1 MVPLSKKLHRFRYTL
16 VNKQKMIFSADQVEL
31 VARYMPTD
39 ADALR
44 TKCGLIDTQIK
55 AYGEQLLGI
64 TRAHERDQEKFEDC
78 VAEINAFVRGGMA
91 AMQILNKVYKR
102 IIAHFGMDAE
112 MYDVLKAAGVYVD
125 ADTGKLIRR
134 KVCRKLD
141 EEEEGV

>member
-78 VAEINAFVRGGMA
+78 VAEIKAFVRGGMT
-91 AMQILNKVYKR
+91 AMQILNKVYK
-102 IIAHFGMDAE
+102 
-112 MYDVLKAAGVYVD
+112 LS
-125 ADTGKLIRR
+125 LIHISEPTRPY
-134 KVCRKLD
+134 
-141 EEEEGV
+141 